1 MLPKCFLKW
10 SRIYLKWRF
19 LSCNKSISSW
29 SYKSGIRFSRR
40 HDFGESPVKDI
51 SHGRRKP
58 GAGNFEI
65 LVILT
70 FKYSEN
76 LFFLASFSSFI
87 VIPFSLYIASCYKCR
102 LLVYWKLLSYPFTS
116 SIHFYHYI
124 VFALAVTIMIYVSV
138 LKASS
143 FICMITCH
151 MTH

>member
-29 SYKSGIRFSRR
+29 SYKSGICFSRR

-70 FKYSEN
+70 FKYSDFFFQRHLLHSLQFPFRCILHHVINVGYWYTESYCHILLLR
-76 LFFLASFSSFI
+76 LFIFIIILFLL
-87 VIPFSLYIASCYKCR
+87 SL
-102 LLVYWKLLSYPFTS
+102 LLSWYMSVFWKLLHSY
-116 SIHFYHYI
+116 
-124 VFALAVTIMIYVSV
+124 AW
-138 LKASS
+138 
-143 FICMITCH
+143 
-151 MTH
+151 